1 MSAPTGSDPAR
12 PPEPETR
19 VERLLVFACIYGSAV
34 LVLILLLAIWGAM
47 VLMGEGANYP
57 DDLRKIVY
65 GDLFFLFG
73 GALAVK
79 VAPH

>member
-1 MSAPTGSDPAR
+1 MAEESR
-12 PPEPETR
+12 VPEPESK

-34 LVLILLLAIWGAM
+34 LVLVMLLAIWGAM
-47 VLMGEGANYP
+47 VIMGDGANYP

-79 VAPH
+79 VAPK

>member
-1 MSAPTGSDPAR
+1 MSAPEVPQPAT
-12 PPEPETR
+12 PL
-19 VERLLVFACIYGSAV
+19 ERLLVFGCIYGSAV
-34 LVLILLLAIWGAM
+34 LVLVVLLSIWGAM

-57 DDLRKIVY
+57 DDMRKIVY

-79 VAPH
+79 VTPH